1 MRVFKLEAR
10 KIVVSENGGSKLL
23 QLPCGVS
30 YSEDAERFSAG
41 VINEETG
48 GWSSRS
54 WSIHKHGAIGAFEL
68 AVEAREESLS
78 FLLTRRMLPRIRN
91 VYTIR
96 VVNGLYV
103 VRDPLN
109 KCYRMFATE
118 ASAKAFNV
126 AITGEWINANRF
138 NKLTMIQ
145 NNYGMTNRAWNTPIP
160 ATGNAHAGQF
170 GMNAQP
176 SNYGLH

>member
-1 MRVFKLEAR
+1 MAVFKLEAR
-10 KIVVSENGGSKLL
+10 KIVVSENGSSKLL
-23 QLPCGVS
+23 HLPCGVS

-41 VINEETG
+41 VINKETN

-54 WSIHKHGAIGAFEL
+54 WSVKKHGAIGAFEL

-118 ASAKAFNV
+118 ASAKAFNK
-126 AITGEWINANRF
+126 AITAEWINANRF
-138 NKLTMIQ
+138 NKLTMIE
-145 NNYGMTNRAWNTPIP
+145 NNYGLTNSSWHLPKVTV
-160 ATGNAHAGQF
+160 
-170 GMNAQP
+170 GMQSQP